1 MKVIPE
7 TRTKFD
13 IYVLFRVLD
22 IALTVV
28 TLEFTGTCYFWQNV
42 FELSR
47 NVLSIFSETKVSC
60 NGLQVHLISLVFV
73 HM

>member
-28 TLEFTGTCYFWQNV
+28 TLEFTGT
-42 FELSR
+42 
-47 NVLSIFSETKVSC
+47 
-60 NGLQVHLISLVFV
+60 
-73 HM
+73 